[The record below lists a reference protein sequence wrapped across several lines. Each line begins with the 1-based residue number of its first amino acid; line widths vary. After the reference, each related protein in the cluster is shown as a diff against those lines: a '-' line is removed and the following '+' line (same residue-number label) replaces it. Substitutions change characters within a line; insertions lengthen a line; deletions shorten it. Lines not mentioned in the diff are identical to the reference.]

1 MAEQKEQLAE
11 QEQEISMLLEQR
23 KIQNRVD
30 AGGKSYG
37 LSHGDCHTT
46 IEMKVHAGDG
56 DGGSK

>member
-1 MAEQKEQLAE
+1 
-11 QEQEISMLLEQR
+11 MLLEQR